1 LAEINTEFDLM
12 KRDES
17 IRGGGDVLAGARA
30 MAAAIARAHLSLPV
44 VMLCESGVSS
54 TPRPR
59 GLSLAAVGYW
69 FARFRGR

>member
-17 IRGGGDVLAGARA
+17 IRGGDVLAGARA

-59 GLSLAAVGYW
+59 GLSPAAVEYW